1 LNNTPLFSK
10 VKRFFFFFL
19 GERERERSI
28 IEEKV
33 IYIQKIVTRKSY
45 TIKNKRSENGLLSEL
60 FHKLYRH
67 LHMNTIFSVSVS
79 TGYSPSFGV

>member
-1 LNNTPLFSK
+1 MLFRS
-10 VKRFFFFFL
+10 R
-19 GERERERSI
+19 GSSI
-28 IEEKV
+28 IKEKV
-33 IYIQKIVTRKSY
+33 IYIKKIGTRKSY

-67 LHMNTIFSVSVS
+67 LHMYTIFSVSVS